1 MTVGIVQLGFGN
13 VGRTLARILAGKTG
27 NYRVLGFCDSNGCAV
42 SEKGFTGDEIHG
54 LLTVPR
60 GGLSQTQYRYRG
72 SIHRLIN
79 TLSPDIVVD
88 VRPSVYNDPDMEI
101 YALQPRLEY
110 HIVTANKAPLA
121 VEPSLLTGNPY
132 RERIHYRATFMAG
145 TPLFDLLTYG
155 LTGRS
160 VTSVRGE
167 FNTTTT
173 YMLTLASQGASYEE
187 ALSKAVEEGVA
198 EPDPTIDVDC
208 IDPAAKASIIAAT
221 LGYEVPLHLVRRAG
235 LKEHWGAK
243 RFSRCVSRIERRDG
257 SAYVAV
263 GPEEIPEGDPLRL
276 AVGKRNVAVVEVE
289 DGNEIILSGSG
300 GGPVQTAMTLFSDI
314 IKASRGLWYA

>member
-1 MTVGIVQLGFGN
+1 MAVSIVQVGFGN
-13 VGRTLARILAGKTG
+13 VGRTLARILADDTKA
-27 NYRVLGFCDSNGCAV
+27 YKVLAFCDSRGCAV
-42 SEKGFTGDEIHG
+42 KEGGFASNEIHS
-54 LLTVPR
+54 LLQVPR
-60 GGLSQTQYRYRG
+60 GGLSDTQYGYGG
-72 SIHRLIN
+72 SVHRLLN
-79 TLSPDIVVD
+79 TLNPDVVVD
-88 VRPSVYNDPDMEI
+88 VRPSVYSDPDLEI

-155 LTGRS
+155 LAGRS
-160 VTSVRGE
+160 VASVRGV

-173 YMLTLASQGASYEE
+173 YMLTLASRGASYEE
-187 ALSKAVEEGVA
+187 ALGKAVEEGVA
-198 EPDPTIDVDC
+198 EPDPSIDVDC

-221 LGYEVPLHLVRRAG
+221 LGYEVPLHMVRRIG
-235 LKEHWGAK
+235 LREHWGTGGFA
-243 RFSRCVSRIERRDG
+243 RCVSRIERRDG
-257 SAYVAV
+257 PAYVSV

-276 AVGKRNVAVVEVE
+276 AVGKRNVAVVSVD

-314 IKASRGLWYA
+314 VKASRGLW